1 MSQGD
6 IIRSLAETYSEAE
19 LRDKIKQLTRSLVEN
34 PWIYTGGSSGGG
46 TSYTRQ
52 ERMRAEE
59 RLALLRKALEYQ
71 QGDERVVRSV
81 GRARVIFR

>member
-19 LRDKIKQLTRSLVEN
+19 LRQKIEQLTRELAEN
-34 PWIYTGGSSGGG
+34 PWVYTGGSSGGG

-52 ERMRAEE
+52 ERMSLEE
-59 RLALLRKALEYQ
+59 RLTLLRKALAYLL
-71 QGDERVVRSV
+71 GDVSVVESV